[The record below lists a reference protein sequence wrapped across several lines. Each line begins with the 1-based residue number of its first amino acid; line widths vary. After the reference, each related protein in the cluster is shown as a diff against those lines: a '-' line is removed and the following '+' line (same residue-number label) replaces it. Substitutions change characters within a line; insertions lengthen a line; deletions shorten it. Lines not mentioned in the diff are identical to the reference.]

1 MASGGA
7 RNRSGPQ
14 SNPESDRSA
23 KRGLKLDALP
33 NEGRNGAPPIE
44 WPLGSPAV
52 YIDVVV
58 NGKPSRELDLD
69 ATADRQDAELS
80 LWEEVWTYPQACAWE
95 LDRWRWN
102 IVALYVRT
110 FLVCAGP
117 EAKAADKSSLHRFG
131 DQLGLTPA
139 GLKENGWAIARPEI
153 SVSTADE
160 TPKASAPAG
169 GSSARERRLKAV
181 GS

>member
-1 MASGGA
+1 MARGGA

-14 SNPESDRSA
+14 PDPLSGRSDA
-23 KRGLKLDALP
+23 RGVKLDALP
-33 NEGRNGAPPIE
+33 NEGRRGEPPLE

-58 NGKPSRELDLD
+58 NGKPSRELDAE
-69 ATADRQDAELS
+69 ATAVRAEAEQA
-80 LWEEVWTYPQACAWE
+80 LWEEVWSYPQACAWE

-139 GLKENGWAIARPEI
+139 GLKENGWAIARSEVDVKRSERPKLSVVDEEKEPER
-153 SVSTADE
+153 
-160 TPKASAPAG
+160 PQ
-169 GSSARERRLKAV
+169 RRLR
-181 GS
+181 G

>member
-1 MASGGA
+1 MVVLSRGGA

-14 SNPESDRSA
+14 PDPSSGRSDS
-23 KRGLKLDALP
+23 RGIKLDALP
-33 NEGRNGAPPIE
+33 NEGRFGEPPLA

-58 NGKPSRELDLD
+58 NGKPSRELDEM
-69 ATADRQDAELS
+69 ATEERRQAELS
-80 LWEEVWTYPQACAWE
+80 LWDEVWTYPQACAWE

-117 EAKAADKSSLHRFG
+117 EAKAADKASLHRFG

-139 GLKENGWAIARPEI
+139 GLKENGWAIARSEVDMKRSEKPSL
-153 SVSTADE
+153 SVIDE
-160 TPKASAPAG
+160 TEQERPQ
-169 GSSARERRLKAV
+169 RRLR
-181 GS
+181 G

>member
-1 MASGGA
+1 MTRGGA

-14 SNPESDRSA
+14 ADPMSGRSDA
-23 KRGLKLDALP
+23 RGVKLDALP
-33 NEGRNGAPPIE
+33 NEGRKGEPPLD

-52 YIDVVV
+52 YIDVIV
-58 NGKPSRELDLD
+58 NGKPSRELDEG
-69 ATADRQDAELS
+69 ATESRRQSELS
-80 LWEEVWTYPQACAWE
+80 LWDEVWTYPQACAWE

-117 EAKAADKSSLHRFG
+117 EAKAADKASLHRFG

-139 GLKENGWAIARPEI
+139 GLKENGWAIARSEVDMKRSEKPDLSVI
-153 SVSTADE
+153 SEDKE
-160 TPKASAPAG
+160 NRPQ
-169 GSSARERRLKAV
+169 RRLRR
-181 GS
+181 